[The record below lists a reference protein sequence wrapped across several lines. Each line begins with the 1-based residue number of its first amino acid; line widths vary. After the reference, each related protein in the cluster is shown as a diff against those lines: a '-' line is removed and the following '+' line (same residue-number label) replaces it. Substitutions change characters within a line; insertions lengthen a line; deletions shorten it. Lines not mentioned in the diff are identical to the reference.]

1 MALPASID
9 TLKSTI
15 CKRGGVSKS
24 NRFAIYMNL
33 PLISINPGA
42 ILSNLA
48 SGGGFNPMSLIN
60 DTRDISLLCESCSL
74 PGRQITTAEH
84 ITRLKAIKKPYGYIN
99 DDVSFTFL
107 LTGDYYLKEV
117 MDSWQASIIDTEK
130 GTVNYK
136 DDYVSDVLIQQLD
149 SNNIPNYTCTLKN
162 AFTVS
167 VSAVEL
173 SNANENAI
181 SRITVGMAYDEW
193 GDQASLAG
201 TLVGIAAN
209 KLFG

>member
-15 CKRGGVSKS
+15 GKRGGVSKS

-33 PLISINPGA
+33 PLISINPGT
-42 ILSNLA
+42 ILSNIA
-48 SGGGFNPMSLIN
+48 SGSGFNPMSLIN
-60 DTRDISLLCESCSL
+60 DPRDISLLCESCSL

-117 MDSWQASIIDTEK
+117 MDSWQASIIDTEN
-130 GTVNYK
+130 GIG
-136 DDYVSDVLIQQLD
+136 DFDFD
-149 SNNIPNYTCTLKN
+149 TLNSILRKY
-162 AFTVS
+162 
-167 VSAVEL
+167 L
-173 SNANENAI
+173 Q
-181 SRITVGMAYDEW
+181 MY
-193 GDQASLAG
+193 SL
-201 TLVGIAAN
+201 N
-209 KLFG
+209 KHFDKKYIRSKYLLLL